1 VIDFRAHL
9 GVSVRVND
17 LPPSHAIVRFGVF
30 ELDTESAELRK
41 RGVKI
46 RLQEQPFQILQVLLE
61 HPGRVVTREELQ
73 QRIWPSD
80 TFVDFDRGL
89 YNAIKKLREALGDSA
104 ESPRFIETLSRRG
117 YRFIAAVEGNGHP
130 AAVPAP
136 TLEATK
142 PATSRNL
149 RLGVAAGLAV
159 AIVIGMAL
167 GGGKLWRRFSSGNSV
182 PQIRSIAVLPLENLS
197 SDPSQ
202 EYFSDGMTDALIT
215 ELSHIDSVRVISRTS
230 SMQYKQTRKSLS
242 EISREL
248 NVDGI
253 VEGTVQRSG
262 DRVRITAQLILGSAD
277 KHLWANSYERDN
289 HDVFALER
297 DVTGDI
303 ARQIRA
309 RLTPLS
315 QVGVSSQP
323 ANLTALEAYLQGNYH
338 LDRWGSGG
346 GDDELR
352 KAEDVFHRAIDAD
365 PSFASAYVGVA
376 ETHYPRLWPTTE
388 DAKIVQIS
396 AERAAA
402 LDPTLSDAH
411 RILGAFSSCAFEPR
425 RSEEEFRRAIALNP
439 NNADAHDNLGG
450 LLDGLGRLDEGWR
463 EHQTAQE
470 LDPNHDH
477 ISDALM
483 TRGRYDDAIA
493 VVQMMLKRY
502 PEDGSVHWT
511 AFRAYAKKGV
521 YDEAVPHVEQ
531 VFVLVGSPQ
540 IADRIRRRAAS
551 GYRDALREAATTLEH
566 SITTK
571 QSFLPVSI
579 AELYAVLVEKDR
591 AFYWLEQ
598 AYAHHDVAMVAAD
611 LGLDNLNVDFL
622 LDSLRSDPRF
632 KDLVRRVGLPEL
644 QVDESGG
651 GRRTTVIS
659 Q

>member
-1 VIDFRAHL
+1 
-9 GVSVRVND
+9 VND
-17 LPPSHAIVRFGVF
+17 LPPSRAIVRFGVF

-41 RGVKI
+41 QGVKI
-46 RLQEQPFQILQVLLE
+46 RLQEQPFQVLQILLE
-61 HPGRVVTREELQ
+61 HPGRVVTRNELQ
-73 QRIWPSD
+73 RRIWPSD
-80 TFVDFDRGL
+80 TFVDFDTGL
-89 YNAIKKLREALGDSA
+89 YSVIKKLREALGDLA

-117 YRFIAAVEGNGHP
+117 YRFIAAVEGNGH
-130 AAVPAP
+130 AAVVPAP
-136 TLEATK
+136 TLEGTK

-149 RLGVAAGLAV
+149 RLGVSAGLAV
-159 AIVIGMAL
+159 AIVIGVAF

-289 HDVFALER
+289 RDVFALER
-297 DVTGDI
+297 EVTGDI

-323 ANLTALEAYLQGNYH
+323 ANLTALEAYLQGNYY
-338 LDRWGSGG
+338 LDRWGSGV
-346 GDDELR
+346 GDDAKR
-352 KAEDVFHRAIDAD
+352 KAEEYFQRAIDAD
-365 PSFASAYVGVA
+365 PNFAPAYTGLA
-376 ETHYPRLWPTTE
+376 EAHWALLLPSKT
-388 DAKIVQIS
+388 DVKIVEES

-411 RILGAFSSCAFEPR
+411 WILGMFRGCAYEFQ
-425 RSEEEFRRAIALNP
+425 RSEEEYRRAIALNP
-439 NNADAHDNLGG
+439 NNAEAHDSLGG
-450 LLDGLGRLDEGWR
+450 LLDGLGRSDEGWR
-463 EHQTAQE
+463 EHQTAQK

-483 TRGRYDDAIA
+483 TRGRYDEAIA
-493 VVQMMLKRY
+493 VVQMLLKLY
-502 PEDGSVHWT
+502 PEDSFVHLA
-511 AFRAYAKKGV
+511 AFRDYAKKGM
-521 YDEAVPHVEQ
+521 YEEALPHAEQ
-531 VFVLVGSPQ
+531 VFVLVGLPE
-540 IADRIRRRAAS
+540 IADRMRRHAAS
-551 GYRDALREAATTLEH
+551 GYRDALREAATALEH

-571 QSFLPVSI
+571 ETFLPVSI
-579 AELYAVLVEKDR
+579 AELYAVLGEKDR

-598 AYAHHDVAMVAAD
+598 AYAHHDVEMVAAD